1 MISRF
6 SEGASERSGRYYG
19 WVIVGLTFLTMAVGG
34 SIVGTFPVFYVAF
47 LEEFGWSRAD
57 TALAFSFSMVTFA
70 ASAGFIGA
78 MVDRWGPR
86 LIIPAGIAILG
97 VGLALMSMVSSLP
110 ALYVFY
116 GGVVALGVTM
126 FGFIPTSTVVSQW
139 FTRRRSTAMGVAL
152 SGRSC
157 GGVLMVPLSAWLIA
171 AFGWR
176 GAYLLLAVGVVVLLG
191 PLNLALHRA
200 RPAAAG
206 RRAAD
211 GSGADWTLREALGD
225 SAFWLLFL
233 AGMFNGVGF
242 SVVGVHQAAH
252 MVDVGMSPL
261 KAASLIGGLAV
272 VRAAGGVFGGWVGD
286 RIGRTRTFHL
296 LSLLAMAGVFLL
308 MNLSAR
314 HAWLGYLY
322 VLAYGVGAGARGAI
336 FVSIK
341 ADVFPGGSFGRI
353 LGFSQMGGGLAS
365 AAGPWLAGYFFD
377 VWRSYYWAFILVLTV
392 QALSMLAVA
401 AAASGAGRR
410 KGGFR
415 GGAAGGP
422 RS

>member
-1 MISRF
+1 MTPYF
-6 SEGASERSGRYYG
+6 SDRASESSGRYYG

-47 LEEFGWSRAD
+47 LDEFGWSRAD

-70 ASAGFIGA
+70 VSAGFIGA

-86 LIIPAGIAILG
+86 VIIPAGIVILG
-97 VGLALMSMVSSLP
+97 VGLALMSLVSSLP
-110 ALYVFY
+110 TLYFFY

-139 FTRRRSTAMGVAL
+139 FTQRRSTAMGISL

-176 GAYLLLAVGVVVLLG
+176 AAYLLLAVGVVVLLA
-191 PLNLALHRA
+191 PLNAILHRA
-200 RPAAAG
+200 RADAAEGKAAEAPAPN
-206 RRAAD
+206 
-211 GSGADWTLREALGD
+211 WTLREALGD
-225 SAFWLLFL
+225 SVFWLLFL

-252 MVDVGMSPL
+252 MVDVGLSPL

-272 VRAAGGVFGGWVGD
+272 VRALGGVFGGWAGD
-286 RIGRTRTFHL
+286 RIGRTRTFYL
-296 LSLLAMAGVFLL
+296 LSLLAMSGVFVL

-314 HAWLGYLY
+314 HAWLAYAY
-322 VLAYGVGAGARGAI
+322 VLIYGIGAGARGAI

-341 ADVFPGGSFGRI
+341 ADIFPGRSFGRI

-377 VWRSYYWAFILVLTV
+377 VWRSYYWAFILVLAV
-392 QALSMLAVA
+392 QALSMAAVA
-401 AAASGAGRR
+401 AASSGAGRR
-410 KGGFR
+410 ASPDAR
-415 GGAAGGP
+415 L
-422 RS
+422 

>member
-1 MISRF
+1 MTPYF
-6 SEGASERSGRYYG
+6 SDRASESSGRYYG

-47 LEEFGWSRAD
+47 LDEFGWSRAD

-70 ASAGFIGA
+70 VSAGFIGA

-86 LIIPAGIAILG
+86 VIIPAGIVILG
-97 VGLALMSMVSSLP
+97 VGLALMSRVSSLP
-110 ALYVFY
+110 TLYFFY

-139 FTRRRSTAMGVAL
+139 FTRRRSTAMGISL

-157 GGVLMVPLSAWLIA
+157 GGVLMIPLSAWLIA

-176 GAYLLLAVGVVVLLG
+176 AAYLLLAVGVVVLLA
-191 PLNLALHRA
+191 PLNALLHRA
-200 RPAAAG
+200 RADAAG
-206 RRAAD
+206 GKAAEAP
-211 GSGADWTLREALGD
+211 GPNWTLKEALGD

-252 MVDVGMSPL
+252 MVDVGLSPL

-272 VRAAGGVFGGWVGD
+272 VRALGGVFGGWAGD
-286 RIGRTRTFHL
+286 RIGRTRTFYL
-296 LSLLAMAGVFLL
+296 LSLLAMSGVFLL

-314 HAWLGYLY
+314 HAWLAYAY
-322 VLAYGVGAGARGAI
+322 VLIYGIGAGARGAI

-341 ADVFPGGSFGRI
+341 ADIFPGRSFGRI

-377 VWRSYYWAFILVLTV
+377 VWRSYYWAFILVLAV
-392 QALSMLAVA
+392 QALSMAAVA
-401 AAASGAGRR
+401 AASSGAGRR
-410 KGGFR
+410 AR
-415 GGAAGGP
+415 PVA
-422 RS
+422 RL